1 MDDKLKKTIEYYTF
15 KSKEI
20 IGFINASKNLTAEEI
35 IQNAE
40 ELSILEYKLT
50 ALEVVAEN

>member
-1 MDDKLKKTIEYYTF
+1 MDDKLKKAIEYYTF

-20 IGFINASKNLTAEEI
+20 IDYINASKNLTAEEI